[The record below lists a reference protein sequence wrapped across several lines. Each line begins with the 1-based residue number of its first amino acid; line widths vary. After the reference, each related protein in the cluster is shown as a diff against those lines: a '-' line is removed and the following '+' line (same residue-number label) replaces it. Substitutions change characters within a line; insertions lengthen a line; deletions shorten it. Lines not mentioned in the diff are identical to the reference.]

1 MLKRWMNL
9 AAAAMISVVAT
20 GCIGADESAPD
31 LEAGQGEGPPVSSA
45 AYPEG
50 PFGFAEGS
58 ILPNL
63 EFLGFPDFVHRG
75 AELRITKLSDFYN
88 PTGAEVFGEELAY
101 YGDGQV
107 VPRNLEGLPMK
118 PRAIVMLI
126 SSVWCGPCRTEAANV
141 LPGEYAEWKPQ
152 GGHFLAI
159 LIDGQDPGTPATVD
173 ELSTWASTYNTSYTM
188 AMDPSNHVMAFYEP
202 AFPGNIIIRTS
213 DMKIIRQVAGVPQAS
228 FWNTFAQVVAGTY
241 EEPLDGLQ

>member
-1 MLKRWMNL
+1 MLKRCLGL
-9 AAAAMISVVAT
+9 AAAAAIAVAAT

-31 LEAGQGEGPPVSSA
+31 LEAGQGEELPLSEA

-63 EFLGFPDFVHRG
+63 EFLGYPDFVHRG

-101 YGDGQV
+101 YGDGLI
-107 VPRNLEGLPMK
+107 VPRNAEGLPLK
-118 PRAIVMLI
+118 PRALVMLI

-141 LPGEYAEWKPQ
+141 LPGEFAEWKPQ

-159 LIDGQDPGTPATVD
+159 LIDGQEPGTPATVD
-173 ELSTWASTYNTSYTM
+173 DLLAWSTSYQPSYTM
-188 AMDPSNHVMAFYEP
+188 AMDPSNHVMSWYEP

-213 DMKIIRQVAGVPQAS
+213 DMKIIRRVAGVPQAN

-241 EEPLDGLQ
+241 EEPLDGPQ